1 MPFTPF
7 HFGPGLAVKGM
18 GAPVF
23 SWSAFAAAQ
32 VLIDCET
39 LYYLLHQ
46 EYPVHRF
53 LHSFLGAAVAG
64 LAATILCLVIVR
76 APGLRRPRLV
86 TQLLDSP
93 SVARG
98 ERTSLGILLGVS
110 PAACRIRFWMASCIP
125 TCGRSCPG
133 PTTTLFSDSSG
144 LRSSTFCVWPWHS
157 LVLSALPSGGA
168 AMRKELANKA
178 IELTALRAAA
188 HSQR

>member
-1 MPFTPF
+1 
-7 HFGPGLAVKGM
+7 M

-98 ERTSLGILLGVS
+98 ERTSLGILLGGVAGGLS
-110 PAACRIRFWMASCIP
+110 HPFLDGIMHPDVRPFMPW
-125 TCGRSCPG
+125 
-133 PTTTLFSDSSG
+133 SDYNPFLG
-144 LRSSTFCVWPWHS
+144 LVGVAQFHLLCV
-157 LVLSALPSGGA
+157 
-168 AMRKELANKA
+168 
-178 IELTALRAAA
+178 AAA
-188 HSQR
+188 LFGAVCVTLWRGRYA

>member
-76 APGLRRPRLV
+76 APGLRRPRHV

-98 ERTSLGILLGVS
+98 ERTSLGILLGGVAGGLS
-110 PAACRIRFWMASCIP
+110 HPFLDGIMHPDVRPFMPW
-125 TCGRSCPG
+125 
-133 PTTTLFSDSSG
+133 SDYNPFLG
-144 LRSSTFCVWPWHS
+144 LVGVAQLHLLCV
-157 LVLSALPSGGA
+157 
-168 AMRKELANKA
+168 
-178 IELTALRAAA
+178 AAA
-188 HSQR
+188 LFGAVCVTLWRGRYA